1 LGAQAF
7 QLVVGKHRR
16 HVELHARVLGEEV
29 EGFRAVLNK
38 CIDTRRVEM
47 GGGFVLEVR
56 ASCARRFLDALL
68 FGETQSR
75 IVISCRATDA
85 IKVVERAKLLGEVFP
100 DGLDF
105 EIFETIAEGDIVAL
119 RCTSTGTVFDGRP
132 YRNDYH
138 YQFVFD
144 GSGRIRIVREYMNV
158 QVAAEVIRPAF
169 AEIMR
174 RKG

>member
-1 LGAQAF
+1 ML
-7 QLVVGKHRR
+7 
-16 HVELHARVLGEEV
+16 ET
-29 EGFRAVLNK
+29 NK
-38 CIDTRRVEM
+38 
-47 GGGFVLEVR
+47 
-56 ASCARRFLDALL
+56 ANARRFVHAI
-68 FGETQSR
+68 SR
-75 IVISCRATDA
+75 EMPDDICAPDFAGWSGLSGDIPGPVFL
-85 IKVVERAKLLGEVFP
+85 ERAKLLGEVFP

-119 RCTSTGTVFDGRP
+119 RFTSTGTVFDGRP

-174 RKG
+174 RRG